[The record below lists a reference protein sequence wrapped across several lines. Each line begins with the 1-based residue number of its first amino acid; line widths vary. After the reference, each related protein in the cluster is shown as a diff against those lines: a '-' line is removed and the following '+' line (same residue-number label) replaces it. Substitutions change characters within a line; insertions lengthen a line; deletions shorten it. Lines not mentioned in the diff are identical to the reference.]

1 MSDEVAERVRAAIAE
16 HGPIGFDEF
25 MELTLYGPGGFF
37 EAPPVG
43 AEGHFVTA
51 PHVHPFVFAH
61 CLRDALLDAWF
72 ALGEID
78 PLPIVE
84 IGAGDGTLAD
94 ALRSAFAELPAP
106 RPAYTGV
113 EISSG
118 AREELEAR
126 GLATAS
132 GLAELKPFEGVVVA
146 NEVLDNLPFLPVRG
160 RPEGPVEVRI
170 GLDAAA
176 LVEVEVPWSKGA
188 VPPPSLRPGEET
200 TVPVGAFA
208 MLEELSRV
216 LRRGYAV
223 VIDYGSVSGPAGPVH
238 GYREHRPVADVLAD
252 PGGTDVT
259 AGVDL
264 AMVAERARAFGLQ
277 PFASVT
283 QADALAEL
291 GHDRWQR
298 TMRETQSRLQAA
310 GRGAEAVHVWEARSR
325 ASLLAD
331 PSGLGSFWWLV
342 LGTDGLPEPPWLRRA
357 RARVDRPE
365 VR

>member
-1 MSDEVAERVRAAIAE
+1 MSDEVAERVRAAIAD

-25 MELTLYGPGGFF
+25 MELALYGPGGFF
-37 EAPPVG
+37 ETPPVG
-43 AEGHFVTA
+43 AERHFVTA

-78 PLPIVE
+78 PLPVVE
-84 IGAGDGTLAD
+84 LGPGDGTLAD

-113 EISSG
+113 EIGAG
-118 AREELEAR
+118 ARDELAAR

-132 GLAELKPFEGVVVA
+132 GLAGLEPFEGVVVA
-146 NEVLDNLPFLPVRG
+146 NEVLDNLPFVPVRG
-160 RPEGPVEVRI
+160 RPRGPVEVRI
-170 GLDAAA
+170 GLDAGG
-176 LVEVEVPWSKGA
+176 LVEVEVPWSNGS
-188 VPPPSLRPGEET
+188 VPPPPLRPGEET
-200 TVPVGAFA
+200 TLPVGTFA
-208 MLEELSRV
+208 MLEELARV
-216 LRRGYAV
+216 LRRGYV
-223 VIDYGSVSGPAGPVH
+223 VMIDYGSVDGPAGPVH

-252 PGGTDVT
+252 PGGSDVT

-264 AMVAERARAFGLQ
+264 AMVAERARALGLL
-277 PFASVT
+277 PFAPVT
-283 QADALAEL
+283 QAEALAEL

-298 TMRETQSRLQAA
+298 TMREMQSDLQAA
-310 GRGAEAVHVWEARSR
+310 GRGAEAFRVWEARSR

-331 PSGLGSFWWLV
+331 PSGLGAFWWLV
-342 LGTDGLPEPPWLRRA
+342 LGTAGLPEPAWLQRTHA
-357 RARVDRPE
+357 PADP